1 MAANAI
7 RGELTGS
14 RVFEPRFANTCWSL
28 IATNDGV
35 KVGANYKAGAEKIDV
50 VDKFIS
56 QGGES
61 ADVRKATYEESEGWY
76 KGLQPICSLKP
87 YYKLQKSS
95 RMAAL
100 FYYRKTRSCDYDT
113 PVTLT

>member
-1 MAANAI
+1 MCLGMHLLLRHAKSSGFSANSRAKVAANAI

-28 IATNDGV
+28 VATNDGV
-35 KVGANYKAGAEKIDV
+35 KVGAYKAGAEKIEV

-61 ADVRKATYEESEGWY
+61 DDVRKAN
-76 KGLQPICSLKP
+76 
-87 YYKLQKSS
+87 SS
-95 RMAAL
+95 
-100 FYYRKTRSCDYDT
+100 
-113 PVTLT
+113 